1 MLPWQNGYIFPIAS
15 QQVEIE
21 SSHTAR
27 VIALGSLA
35 CSCARLP
42 YADQTTELC
51 SKDSMR
57 TVLQTNKNV
66 THTHTHTKKKKDLQ
80 KKRKKSPK
88 GKCLL

>member
-21 SSHTAR
+21 SSHTA
-27 VIALGSLA
+27 IALGSLA

-57 TVLQTNKNV
+57 TVTNKQKCN
-66 THTHTHTKKKKDLQ
+66 THKKPKKRFTKEKKKIT
-80 KKRKKSPK
+80 K
-88 GKCLL
+88 G